1 MAKTALVTGS
11 SKGIGRAIALNLAA
25 AGYDV
30 AVNYNTDEAGGL
42 DTCEK
47 IRTMGRRSI
56 AIHANLANLEDI
68 GKMYDEFFAE
78 FPTIDV
84 LVNNAGITRFCP
96 FLEATPEL
104 FEQVI
109 SVDFRGSYF
118 SAQAAARNMVEHG
131 THGVIIN
138 ITSNHQIGHWP
149 TANLYGPIKA
159 ALNKFT
165 EHAAMELGKN
175 GIRVLSVA
183 PGYTIVRDDQVRRQE
198 LGMKNPTAEKIPLS
212 RFGTA
217 DEVGKMVTQLVDNP
231 GAGYMTG
238 TCIYMDGGAL
248 LANIVETQVEPAVWP
263 VTEEMKAAREQ
274 ARAER
279 MAAWKKRQEEEEAL
293 MLKLEAEAAKKDC

>member
-11 SKGIGRAIALNLAA
+11 SKGIGRAIALNLAE

-30 AVNYNTDEAGGL
+30 AVNYNSDEAGGL

-47 IRTMGRRSI
+47 IRAMGRRSI
-56 AIHANLANLEDI
+56 AIQANVAKLEDI
-68 GKMYDEFFAE
+68 EKLFREFFAE

-118 SAQAAARNMVEHG
+118 CAQAAARNMVEHG
-131 THGVIIN
+131 TQGVIIN

-175 GIRVLSVA
+175 GIRVISVA
-183 PGYTIVRDDQVRRQE
+183 PGYTIIRDEQLRRQE
-198 LGMKNPTAEKIPLS
+198 RGAKNPLAEKIPLN

-217 DEVGKMVTQLVDNP
+217 DEVGKMVAQLCSNP
-231 GAGYMTG
+231 GAGYITG
-238 TCIYMDGGAL
+238 TCLYMDGGAL
-248 LANIVETQVEPAVWP
+248 LANVVETQIEPAVWP
-263 VTEEMKAAREQ
+263 VTEEMKQAREEER
-274 ARAER
+274 ARQR
-279 MAAWKKRQEEEEAL
+279 AAWKKAMEEEEAQ
-293 MLKLEAEAAKKDC
+293 LKQSEESKA

>member
-11 SKGIGRAIALNLAA
+11 SKGIGRAIALNLAE

-47 IRTMGRRSI
+47 IRAMGRRSI
-56 AIHANLANLEDI
+56 AIQANIANVDEI
-68 GKMYDEFFAE
+68 GKMFDAFFAE

-118 SAQAAARNMVEHG
+118 CAQAAARNMVEHG
-131 THGVIIN
+131 TKGVIIN

-149 TANLYGPIKA
+149 TANLYGPVKA

-183 PGYTIVRDDQVRRQE
+183 PGYTIVRDDALRRQE
-198 LGMKNPTAEKIPLS
+198 MGIKSPLAEKIPLD

-238 TCIYMDGGAL
+238 SCIYMDGGAL
-248 LANIVETQVEPAVWP
+248 LANIVETRVEPAVWP
-263 VTEEMKAAREQ
+263 ITEEMKKAREEEMEK
-274 ARAER
+274 RR
-279 MAAWKKRQEEEEAL
+279 AAWRKQQEEEEAL
-293 MLKLEAEAAKKDC
+293 YKKLLDEQK